1 MLRTLIKYCICA
13 FLFSLS
19 LNTITAQALQNCA
32 TKNVAFQ
39 AGEEV
44 RYKLYYNW
52 NFVWVPA
59 GEVVFSVE
67 DIDGLLR
74 FKAEGETYKS
84 YEWFFDVNDVYESYV
99 DPSTLLPKVSV
110 RDIQEGKFTLYDRVE
125 FNRSSG
131 EAYSQRGK
139 SKDEAVYKDPV
150 PIQSCVH
157 DMLSVIYFARN
168 LDYAGMSKNESFPV
182 SIFLDNEVY
191 PLEVRYKGVAN
202 KKKIKGLGVFEAY
215 VFSPATI
222 AGEVFKDG
230 DEMKVWVSKDQ
241 NRIPLLIESPIAV
254 GSVKAVLMDYKG
266 LRYEAPKKLNSKN

>member
-13 FLFSLS
+13 FIFSFS

-99 DPSTLLPKVSV
+99 DPNTLLPKVSV

-131 EAYSQRGK
+131 EAYSRRGK

-168 LDYAGMSKNESFPV
+168 IDYAQMSKNESFPV

-230 DEMKVWVSKDQ
+230 DEMKVWVSKDE

-266 LRYEAPKKLNSKN
+266 LRHDAPKKLNTKN